1 MKLVLPDAASRE
13 VSIENTDEGS
23 KAESVNSNM
32 LGSRSFRGS
41 CTIPVT
47 TLWLAS
53 AKSMWFKTF
62 MSESIVLFKRS
73 DNQSRKLNGKIWL
86 ERERKFFRY
95 INGSRSFRG
104 SCTIPVTTLCIVNF
118 AERQAL
124 KFRLYYFIIYSFNYF
139 LSL

>member
-1 MKLVLPDAASRE
+1 MKLALPDAASWE

-47 TLWLAS
+47 TL
-53 AKSMWFKTF
+53 
-62 MSESIVLFKRS
+62 
-73 DNQSRKLNGKIWL
+73 
-86 ERERKFFRY
+86 
-95 INGSRSFRG
+95 
-104 SCTIPVTTLCIVNF
+104 CIVNF

-124 KFRLYYFIIYSFNYF
+124 KFRLYT
-139 LSL
+139 